1 MTTIQDMLPEDML
14 ATFRDRAAGY
24 DERNE
29 FFTEDFEDLRA
40 AGYLRLLVPEEFG
53 GLGFSLADAAQA
65 QRRLAAAA
73 PSTALGVNMHHVI
86 VGIART
92 LWQRGDDRARAI
104 FDQVVA
110 GEVFAFGISEAGNDS
125 VLFDATTT
133 ADPVADGL
141 SLRGTKIFTSLSPAW
156 TRLLVH
162 ARRTDRDDDAPDA
175 LVFGILECGAEGIG
189 IKQDWDAL
197 GMRASQSC
205 TTVLDGAVLAPGRVL
220 TEIPVGPSPDPVVW
234 GIFGCFELLL
244 ASVYTG
250 IADRAIEV
258 AVEIVNKRR
267 SHARGASY
275 ATDPDIRWHIA
286 EAGILRDGV
295 ELQLRQLS
303 SDMDSVGTDH
313 EVQHGARW
321 FILFSGLKHRS
332 TETARQVVDLALRS
346 SGGSQF
352 RRGSELERLYRDV
365 LAGMYHPSD
374 NESVHAATAKSLLGP
389 VQTD

>member
-1 MTTIQDMLPEDML
+1 MSTMHDVLPDHMLE
-14 ATFRDRAAGY
+14 TFRDRAAGY

-29 FFTEDFEDLRA
+29 FFAEDFADLRD

-53 GLGFSLADAAQA
+53 GLGFSLQDAAMA

-73 PSTALGVNMHHVI
+73 PSTALGINMHHVI
-86 VGIART
+86 VGVART
-92 LWQRGDDRARAI
+92 LWQRGDARARGI
-104 FDQVVA
+104 FEEVVA

-125 VLFDATTT
+125 VLFDATS
-133 ADPVADGL
+133 AAEPVEAGL
-141 SLRGTKIFTSLSPAW
+141 SLQGTKIFTSLSPAW

-162 ARRTDRDDDAPDA
+162 ARRTDRASDAPDA
-175 LVFGILECGAEGIG
+175 LVFGVLERGARGVE

-205 TTVLDGAVLAPGRVL
+205 TTVLDGAVLAPERVL

-250 IADRAIEV
+250 ISDRAIQV
-258 AVEIVNKRR
+258 AVEISRTR
-267 SHARGASY
+267 MSHARGASY
-275 ATDPDIRWHIA
+275 ASDPDIRWHIA

-295 ELQLRQLS
+295 ELQLRQVS
-303 SDMDSVGTDH
+303 SDMDAVGTDR
-313 EVQHGARW
+313 EVQHGGRW
-321 FILFSGLKHRS
+321 FILFSGLKHRA

-346 SGGSQF
+346 TGGSQF

-374 NESVHAATAKSLLGP
+374 NESVHAATATSLLGP
-389 VQTD
+389 IPTD

>member
-1 MTTIQDMLPEDML
+1 MTTIDDVLTDQLL
-14 ATFRDRAAGY
+14 ATFRGRAAGY

-29 FFTEDFEDLRA
+29 FFTEDFQDLRD

-53 GLGFSLADAAQA
+53 GLGFSFDDAVRA

-73 PSTALGVNMHHVI
+73 PSTALGINMHHVI
-86 VGIART
+86 VGVART
-92 LWQRGDDRARAI
+92 LWQRGDQRARRI
-104 FDQVVA
+104 FEEVVA
-110 GEVFAFGISEAGNDS
+110 GEVFAFGISEAGNDA
-125 VLFDATTT
+125 VLFDATTM
-133 ADPVADGL
+133 AEPVEGGL
-141 SLRGTKIFTSLSPAW
+141 SLSGTKIFTSLSPVW

-162 ARRTDRDDDAPDA
+162 ARRSDRAAQAPDA
-175 LVFGILECGAEGIG
+175 LVFGVLERGAGGIEV
-189 IKQDWDAL
+189 KQDWDAL

-205 TTVLDGAVLAPGRVL
+205 TTVLDGAVLEPERVL
-220 TEIPVGPSPDPVVW
+220 TEIPVGPSPDPLVW

-258 AVEIVNKRR
+258 AVDLVGRR
-267 SHARGASY
+267 MSHARGAGY

-303 SDMDSVGTDH
+303 SDMDSVGTDR
-313 EVQHGARW
+313 EVDHGPRW
-321 FILFSGLKHRS
+321 FILFSGVKHRA
-332 TETARQVVDLALRS
+332 TETARHVVDLALRS
-346 SGGSQF
+346 TGGSQF

-365 LAGMYHPSD
+365 LAGIYHPSD

-389 VQTD
+389 VPTD